1 METDLQTMI
10 ARLQRSTQNVN
21 NATNPAQLEAAQ
33 TFLVERGREVNAEC
47 RKIAAW
53 LETADQWMNTN
64 HPELNANAK
73 HEYNA
78 QWLARLAEYENAQ
91 QALDDAWNAYM
102 GRLEGR
108 AA

>member
-1 METDLQTMI
+1 MNADLQTMI

-47 RKIAAW
+47 RKIADW
-53 LETADQWMNTN
+53 LETADRWMNDK

-91 QALDDAWNAYM
+91 RALDDAWGAYM
-102 GRLEGR
+102 SRMEGR

>member
-1 METDLQTMI
+1 METYLPTMI

-21 NATNPAQLEAAQ
+21 NATNPAQMEAAQ

-47 RKIAAW
+47 KKLADW
-53 LETADQWMNTN
+53 LETADRWMNDK

-78 QWLARLAEYENAQ
+78 QWLSRLAEYENAQ
-91 QALDDAWNAYM
+91 QALDDAWAAYM
-102 GRLEGR
+102 QRLEK

>member
-1 METDLQTMI
+1 MNADLPTMI

-47 RKIAAW
+47 KKLADW
-53 LETADQWMNTN
+53 LEEADAWMNQK
-64 HPELNANAK
+64 HPELAADARHEFNA
-73 HEYNA
+73 E
-78 QWLARLAEYENAQ
+78 WLARLAEYKTAQ
-91 QALDDAWNAYM
+91 QALDDAWAAYM
-102 GRLEGR
+102 QRLER